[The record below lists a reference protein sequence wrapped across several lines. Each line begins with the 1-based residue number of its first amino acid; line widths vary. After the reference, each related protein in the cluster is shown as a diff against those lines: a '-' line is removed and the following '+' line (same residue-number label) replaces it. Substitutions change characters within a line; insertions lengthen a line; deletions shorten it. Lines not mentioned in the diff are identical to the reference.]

1 MALILITD
9 NPQGGACR
17 CEGQA
22 QALDLSNLR
31 PEQVEALKQALG
43 INASTAQT
51 LDLASLNPEQ
61 VEALKQALETSEL
74 YIPRLT
80 RAILDEP
87 IVMGSVFDNWESRF
101 AEMNRVQVDGFVASS
116 SAGVSEYIE
125 LLAKAVN
132 RLVERV
138 DRLEAGQ

>member
-1 MALILITD
+1 MAIILTTD
-9 NPQGGACR
+9 NPQGVECR

-22 QALDLSNLR
+22 LDLANLS

-43 INASTAQT
+43 S
-51 LDLASLNPEQ
+51 
-61 VEALKQALETSEL
+61 SEL
-74 YIPRLT
+74 DIPRLT
-80 RAILDEP
+80 REILSEP
-87 IVMGSVFDNWESRF
+87 IVMGSVFDDWDSRF
-101 AEMNRVQVDGFVASS
+101 AEMNRVQVDSFGASS
-116 SAGVSEYIE
+116 NAALSNYIE